1 MTTNNF
7 THSLGLTTAFT
18 NHDLD
23 LILTEL
29 NTHDSS
35 FAAGENQIC
44 YIMLNPGYLLLM
56 DLNTNFNRRLFEMY
70 SFTGSNLYPFQLKL
84 TNNNS
89 AATFSINEALVS
101 VGYSGTVPISSLSQV
116 FMQLYI
122 QSGSNLSVYSKSEV
136 DTMILNLIDH
146 APTNLD
152 TLSELAA
159 ALNNLS
165 SSEQT
170 LAASLLLQ
178 IGTKLNISSPQ
189 YTGTLKNNSNTFS
202 VDASGNS
209 ICNNATFSGSVTG
222 ISINEVS
229 GLSDILSGLQPTIGT
244 DSLNMSSVLNLQP
257 VLSGLQPII
266 TNNSLNI
273 KVFNH

>member
-1 MTTNNF
+1 M
-7 THSLGLTTAFT
+7 
-18 NHDLD
+18 
-23 LILTEL
+23 ILTEL

-56 DLNTNFNRRLFEMY
+56 DLNTKFNRRLFEMY
-70 SFTGSNLYPFQLKL
+70 SFSGSNLHPFQLKL

-101 VGYSGTVPISSLSQV
+101 VGYSGTVPISSLRQV

-202 VDASGNS
+202 VDTSGNL
-209 ICNNATFSGSVTG
+209 ICNNATFSGLATG
-222 ISINEVS
+222 ITINDIS
-229 GLSDILSGLQPTIGT
+229 GLSDILSGLQPTLGT
-244 DSLNMSSVLNLQP
+244 DSINFIRLKPSASFKWITIPNYDQCSKCFEPFRSS
-257 VLSGLQPII
+257 S
-266 TNNSLNI
+266 NNRF
-273 KVFNH
+273 KTK